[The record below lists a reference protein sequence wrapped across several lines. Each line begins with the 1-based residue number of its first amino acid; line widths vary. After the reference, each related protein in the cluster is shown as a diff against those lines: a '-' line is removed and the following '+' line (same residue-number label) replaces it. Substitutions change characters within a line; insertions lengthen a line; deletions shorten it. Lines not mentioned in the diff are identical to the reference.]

1 MRFTFKAILGLTFA
15 VKTKTGKLFFRKVI
29 LMESKILKGSSFSVL
44 NFSIL
49 TDRKLP
55 MLKFF
60 FNREHALGNYIQT
73 PYNVVDSANGIPVSY
88 VSLELYLLSL
98 LPKES

>member
-1 MRFTFKAILGLTFA
+1 
-15 VKTKTGKLFFRKVI
+15 
-29 LMESKILKGSSFSVL
+29 
-44 NFSIL
+44 
-49 TDRKLP
+49 

-60 FNREHALGNYIQT
+60 FNREHVLGNYIQT
-73 PYNVVDSANGIPVSY
+73 PYNVMDSANGIPVSY

>member
-1 MRFTFKAILGLTFA
+1 
-15 VKTKTGKLFFRKVI
+15 
-29 LMESKILKGSSFSVL
+29 
-44 NFSIL
+44 
-49 TDRKLP
+49 

-88 VSLELYLLSL
+88 VSLELYLLLL